1 MPWFQAALLALAVVA
16 LVILGDRLK
25 LAAFLAVLVA
35 TFGYGLFSW
44 MSLDYVLS
52 SIAMGFAQ
60 ALDSVGLVIVA
71 GAIVAAVV
79 ERSGIV
85 DSARSRRALPRW
97 LAVPAL
103 IAGTV
108 ASATSALALIL
119 PVLAAWCRA
128 AGLAGGPATI
138 AVALLL
144 AAGHGVLLPAPGPV
158 AAVAILGAEVR
169 PTLLIGV
176 PVAIVMGL
184 VGWMIAAR
192 FATANV
198 SPPRMPATRPRAGR
212 LALILPVLVPIVFLI
227 LQSVAQIPSE
237 PLGRGPT
244 RELMIGMGRG
254 AFILLVSVVLVL
266 LLTRRWDA
274 EALSERGWMGD
285 AAASAAGLLLV
296 VGATGGFAKLL
307 QNTGM
312 SELLGE
318 SASTLSLGVLAPLLV
333 ALIVKTLQGS
343 SLVAAITTAGMI
355 ESLLPAIGLDGT
367 TGRALAVVAI
377 GAGSSAASHVNDA
390 TFWIVGR
397 ASGMSH
403 GRTLL
408 LYSGGGLLQCAAAA
422 ALLSGISAVV
432 R

>member
-1 MPWFQAALLALAVVA
+1 MLWFQAALLALAVVA
-16 LVILGDRLK
+16 LVLLGDRLK
-25 LAAFLAVLVA
+25 LAAFLAMLAA
-35 TFGYGLFSW
+35 TFGYGLLSW

-71 GAIVAAVV
+71 GAIVAAVI

-85 DSARSRRALPRW
+85 GPAHARRALPRW

-103 IAGTV
+103 IAGPA
-108 ASATSALALIL
+108 ASATSALARIV
-119 PVLAAWCRA
+119 PVLAAWRRA
-128 AGLAGGPATI
+128 AGLAGGPAVI

-144 AAGHGVLLPAPGPV
+144 VAGHGVLLPAPGPV

-169 PTLLIGV
+169 PVLSIGV
-176 PVAIVMGL
+176 PVAIAMGL
-184 VGWMIAAR
+184 VGWMVAAHV
-192 FATANV
+192 APASV
-198 SPPRMPATRPRAGR
+198 SPPVAPATRPRAGR
-212 LALILPVLVPIVFLI
+212 LALVLPLLVPVIFLI

-266 LLTRRWDA
+266 LLTRRWDS

-296 VGATGGFAKLL
+296 VGAAGGFAKLL

-312 SELLGE
+312 PELLGE
-318 SASTLSLGVLAPLLV
+318 SASTLGWGVLVPLLV
-333 ALIVKTLQGS
+333 ALVVKTLQGS
-343 SLVAAITTAGMI
+343 SLVAAITAAGMI
-355 ESLLPAIGLDGT
+355 EPLLSGLGLDGT

-377 GAGSSAASHVNDA
+377 GAGASAASHVNDA

-397 ASGMSH
+397 ASGLSH

-422 ALLSGISAVV
+422 IVLLAISRVV